1 MSIAL
6 AGVNVAHPGGQAVLH
21 QIDLNIAA
29 GERVALIGPSGAGKT
44 SLLRLLGCS
53 LPAQAG
59 QFSLLGTEPGSLRGR
74 ALKQLRARIGLI
86 HQSPPL
92 PARQRVVTAVLAGR
106 LGSWSTLRA
115 LASLCYPVDIP
126 GARAALKRLDLDAK
140 LFARCDELSGGQLQ
154 RVGIARVLYQQ
165 AELMLADEPVSAM
178 DPLLADHTL
187 GLLTGIAAE
196 RGVTLVASLHAVEL
210 ALKHFPRVIGLRDGR
225 IVFDRPAERV
235 SAADLE
241 ALYAN
246 DSLNPARPCPVELAG
261 AGDLQ
266 LADRIAPRCL

>member
-1 MSIAL
+1 
-6 AGVNVAHPGGQAVLH
+6 
-21 QIDLNIAA
+21 
-29 GERVALIGPSGAGKT
+29 
-44 SLLRLLGCS
+44 
-53 LPAQAG
+53 
-59 QFSLLGTEPGSLRGR
+59 
-74 ALKQLRARIGLI
+74 
-86 HQSPPL
+86 
-92 PARQRVVTAVLAGR
+92 
-106 LGSWSTLRA
+106 
-115 LASLCYPVDIP
+115 
-126 GARAALKRLDLDAK
+126 
-140 LFARCDELSGGQLQ
+140 
-154 RVGIARVLYQQ
+154 
-165 AELMLADEPVSAM
+165 MLADEPVSAM

-187 GLLTGIAAE
+187 GLLNGIAAE

-266 LADRIAPRCL
+266 LAGRIAPRCL